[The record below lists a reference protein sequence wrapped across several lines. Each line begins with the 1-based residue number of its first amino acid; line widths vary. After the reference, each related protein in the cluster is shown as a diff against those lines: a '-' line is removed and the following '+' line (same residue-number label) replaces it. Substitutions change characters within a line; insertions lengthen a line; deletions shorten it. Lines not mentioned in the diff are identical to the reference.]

1 MRVLVTG
8 SHGFIG
14 SQLVLALKERG
25 DTVFECDFDRMDED
39 HGPLYFDDALNWPK
53 SYFFRNPKNK
63 DEYLDEIYHLACVNQ
78 EAAVYDNERNL
89 RVNALAAQKW
99 AGIARDFGA
108 RFVYTSTASVYGNS
122 DYIPTPS
129 YRRENPKSDYA
140 VAKLAGEHF
149 VLNSGADFTIFRLS
163 NVYGPGQTTD
173 NPYCGVVAKFFES
186 KMTENTFR
194 TIGDGSQTRDFTYV
208 EDILPH
214 LMNPE
219 LKGVL
224 NCSHGK
230 EISVNE
236 VAASISVVVDGL
248 GPRPTYIHLP
258 ERPVDGI
265 QRRCLISDVT
275 CPTDLQ
281 TGLQKTYD
289 WILAQNSAVSDSS
302 SRKALL

>member
-25 DTVFECDFDRMDED
+25 DEVLECDFDRMDED
-39 HGPLYFDDALNWPK
+39 HGPNYYEDLFSPIPRKGRMNH
-53 SYFFRNPKNK
+53 
-63 DEYLDEIYHLACVNQ
+63 LDEIYHLACVNQ
-78 EAAVYDNERNL
+78 EAALYDSAKNL
-89 RVNALAAQKW
+89 RVNALGAQHMAKHAATS
-99 AGIARDFGA
+99 GA
-108 RFVYTSTASVYGNS
+108 RFVYTSTASVYGNQIC
-122 DYIPTPS
+122 YPIPNS
-129 YRRENPKSDYA
+129 EEVYPKTDYA

-149 VLNSGADFTIFRLS
+149 VKNSGADFTVFRLS

-173 NPYCGVVAKFFES
+173 NPYCGVVAKFFEAAIAG
-186 KMTENTFR
+186 KPLQI
-194 TIGDGSQTRDFTYV
+194 IGDGSQTRDFTYV

-224 NCSHGK
+224 NCSYGE
-230 EISVNE
+230 EISVMELANL
-236 VAASISVVVDGL
+236 ISDIVPYDG
-248 GPRPTYIHLP
+248 RFDRVP

-281 TGLQKTYD
+281 TGLKRTYD
-289 WILAQNSAVSDSS
+289 WILAQNTALSHSS
-302 SRKALL
+302 S

>member
-25 DTVFECDFDRMDED
+25 DEVYESDLKNG
-39 HGPLYFDDALNWPK
+39 GPFYQVNARWGKPF
-53 SYFFRNPKNK
+53 
-63 DEYLDEIYHLACVNQ
+63 DEIYHLACVNQ
-78 EAAVYDNERNL
+78 EEAVGNPERNVL
-89 RVNALAAQKW
+89 VNAYGAKLMAE
-99 AGIARDFGA
+99 IAVTSGA
-108 RFVYTSTASVYGNS
+108 RFVYTSTASVYGKANI
-122 DYIPTPS
+122 IPTHS
-129 YRRENPKSDYA
+129 RYRPKPKSDYA

-149 VLNSGADFTIFRLS
+149 VKNSGADFTIFRLS
-163 NVYGPGQTTD
+163 NVYGPGQTTE
-173 NPYCGVVAKFFES
+173 NPYCGVVAKFFEGAMAGETL
-186 KMTENTFR
+186 K

-230 EISVNE
+230 EIEIRLLREAIFEIVGSSKRWEFV
-236 VAASISVVVDGL
+236 
-248 GPRPTYIHLP
+248 P

-281 TGLQKTYD
+281 TGLRRTYD
-289 WILAQNSAVSDSS
+289 WLLAQNADFSHNSVGEAKSQV
-302 SRKALL
+302 

>member
-25 DTVFECDFDRMDED
+25 DEVILSDPKVHHSLFELENFPITDF
-39 HGPLYFDDALNWPK
+39 N
-53 SYFFRNPKNK
+53 
-63 DEYLDEIYHLACVNQ
+63 EIYHLACINQ
-78 EAAVYDNERNL
+78 EQALSDPEENL
-89 RVNALAAQKW
+89 WVNAYGAKLMAEMAVET
-99 AGIARDFGA
+99 GA

-122 DYIPTPS
+122 MMLPIPSHYPPT
-129 YRRENPKSDYA
+129 PKSDYA

-149 VLNSGADFTIFRLS
+149 VKNSGADYSVFRLS
-163 NVYGPGQTTD
+163 NVYGPGQTTE
-173 NPYCGVVAKFFES
+173 NPYCGVVAKFFEAAIDG
-186 KMTENTFR
+186 NPLQI
-194 TIGDGSQTRDFTYV
+194 IGDGSQTRDFTYV

-219 LKGVL
+219 LKGLL
-224 NCSHGK
+224 NCSHGV
-230 EISVNE
+230 ETSVKDLMRGICE
-236 VAASISVVVDGL
+236 L
-248 GPRPTYIHLP
+248 KPRGYHGVLMENVP

-275 CPTDLQ
+275 CPTDLKI
-281 TGLQKTYD
+281 GLQKTYD
-289 WILAQNSAVSDSS
+289 WILAQNSAVFDDS

>member
-14 SQLVLALKERG
+14 SRLVLALKERG
-25 DTVFECDFDRMDED
+25 DEVICCDFDRFDEKHD
-39 HGPLYFDDALNWPK
+39 SWYYDDLLRPYPGGFPK
-53 SYFFRNPKNK
+53 
-63 DEYLDEIYHLACVNQ
+63 EIDEIYHLGCVNQ
-78 EAAVYDNERNL
+78 EAALFDSTRNL
-89 RVNALAAQKW
+89 LVNAYGAQLMAKN
-99 AGIARDFGA
+99 AHTRGA
-108 RFVYTSTASVYGNS
+108 RFVYTSTASVYGN
-122 DYIPTPS
+122 TPKQPVS
-129 YRRENPKSDYA
+129 VWDETTPKSDYA

-149 VLNSGADFTIFRLS
+149 VLNSGADYTVFRLS
-163 NVYGPGQTTD
+163 NVYGPGQTTE
-173 NPYCGVVAKFFES
+173 NPYCGVVAKFFEAAMAGEPL
-186 KMTENTFR
+186 KI
-194 TIGDGSQTRDFTYV
+194 IGDGSQTRDFTYV

-230 EISVNE
+230 ETCISDLAFQVLPLINE
-236 VAASISVVVDGL
+236 FTAQNMVKFV
-248 GPRPTYIHLP
+248 P

-281 TGLQKTYD
+281 TGLKQTYD
-289 WILAQNSAVSDSS
+289 WILAQNAHFPHNSVGEAELQV
-302 SRKALL
+302 

>member
-25 DTVFECDFDRMDED
+25 DEVLECDFDRMDED
-39 HGPLYFDDALNWPK
+39 HGPNYYEDLFSPIPRKGRMNH
-53 SYFFRNPKNK
+53 
-63 DEYLDEIYHLACVNQ
+63 LDEIYHLACVNQ
-78 EAAVYDNERNL
+78 EAALYDSAKNL
-89 RVNALAAQKW
+89 RVNALGAQHMAKHAATS
-99 AGIARDFGA
+99 GA
-108 RFVYTSTASVYGNS
+108 RFVYTSTASVYGNQIC
-122 DYIPTPS
+122 YPIPNS
-129 YRRENPKSDYA
+129 EEVYPKTDYA

-149 VLNSGADFTIFRLS
+149 VKNSGADFTVFRLS

-173 NPYCGVVAKFFES
+173 NPYCGVVAKFFEAAMAGEPL
-186 KMTENTFR
+186 KI
-194 TIGDGSQTRDFTYV
+194 IGDGSQTRDFTYV

-230 EISVNE
+230 ETCISDLAFQVLPLINE
-236 VAASISVVVDGL
+236 FTAQNMVKFV
-248 GPRPTYIHLP
+248 P

-281 TGLQKTYD
+281 TGLKQTYD
-289 WILAQNSAVSDSS
+289 WILAQNAHFPHNSVGEAELQV
-302 SRKALL
+302 

>member
-25 DTVFECDFDRMDED
+25 DTVVEADTKIGNDLFMWGVCEA
-39 HGPLYFDDALNWPK
+39 GPF
-53 SYFFRNPKNK
+53 
-63 DEYLDEIYHLACVNQ
+63 DEIYHLACVNQ
-78 EAAVYDNERNL
+78 EAAVHNPKENL
-89 RVNALAAQKW
+89 RVNAEAAWLMGKLAA
-99 AGIARDFGA
+99 RDGS
-108 RFVYTSTASVYGNS
+108 RFVYTSTASVYGQNLN
-122 DYIPTPS
+122 IPTRS
-129 YRRENPKSDYA
+129 IDYEDPKSDYA

-149 VLNSGADFTIFRLS
+149 VKNSGSDYTVFRLS
-163 NVYGPGQTTD
+163 NVYGPGQSTE
-173 NPYCGVVAKFFES
+173 NPYCGVVAKFMEAAMAGEPL
-186 KMTENTFR
+186 KI
-194 TIGDGSQTRDFTYV
+194 IGDGSQTRDFTYV

-214 LMNPE
+214 LMNPD

-230 EISVNE
+230 ET
-236 VAASISVVVDGL
+236 SILGL
-248 GPRPTYIHLP
+248 AMALNLSFGTLSSYEFVP

-275 CPTDLQ
+275 CPTDLK

-289 WILAQNSAVSDSS
+289 WIVAQNPALSHSS
-302 SRKALL
+302 S

>member
-25 DTVFECDFDRMDED
+25 DEVVECDIKIGLD
-39 HGPLYFDDALNWPK
+39 LI
-53 SYFFRNPKNK
+53 
-63 DEYLDEIYHLACVNQ
+63 EYLEGGEEDFEEIYHLACVNQ
-78 EAAVYDNERNL
+78 EHAVNRPVRNL
-89 RVNALAAQKW
+89 DVNALGAKIMAEHAAF
-99 AGIARDFGA
+99 IGA
-108 RFVYTSTASVYGNS
+108 RFVYTSTASVYGNKK
-122 DYIPTPS
+122 DVPIYVLDP
-129 YRRENPKSDYA
+129 EEPKTDYA
-140 VAKLAGEHF
+140 VAKLAGEWF
-149 VLNSGADFTIFRLS
+149 VRNSGANFTIFRLS

-173 NPYCGVVAKFFES
+173 NPYCGVVAKFFEAAIAG
-186 KMTENTFR
+186 KPLQI
-194 TIGDGSQTRDFTYV
+194 IGDGSQTRDFTYV

-224 NCSHGK
+224 NCSHGAEK
-230 EISVNE
+230 SILE
-236 VAASISVVVDGL
+236 VATHCQVAAGSFST
-248 GPRPTYIHLP
+248 REYIP

-281 TGLQKTYD
+281 TGLKKTYS
-289 WILAQNSAVSDSS
+289 WILAQNT
-302 SRKALL
+302 ALSHRAG

>member
-1 MRVLVTG
+1 VRVLVTG

-25 DTVFECDFDRMDED
+25 DEVYGVDLKRGSDLFAESI
-39 HGPLYFDDALNWPK
+39 LK
-53 SYFFRNPKNK
+53 S
-63 DEYLDEIYHLACVNQ
+63 EGWDEIYHLACINQ
-78 EAAVYDNERNL
+78 ELAVSESDWNL
-89 RVNALAAQKW
+89 EVNALGTQEM
-99 AGIARDFGA
+99 ARLAKNCGA
-108 RFVYTSTASVYGNS
+108 RFVYTSTASVYG
-122 DYIPTPS
+122 DATMIPTPVFS
-129 YRRENPKSDYA
+129 NSALMYAPLNPKSDYA

-149 VLNSGADFTIFRLS
+149 VKNSGADYTVFRLS
-163 NVYGPGQTTD
+163 NVYGPGQSTD
-173 NPYCGVVAKFFES
+173 NPYCGVVAKFFEGAMAGETL
-186 KMTENTFR
+186 K

-230 EISVNE
+230 EIEIRLLREAIFEIVGSSKRWEFV
-236 VAASISVVVDGL
+236 
-248 GPRPTYIHLP
+248 P

-281 TGLQKTYD
+281 TGLRRTYD
-289 WILAQNSAVSDSS
+289 WLLAQNADFSHNSVGEAKSQV
-302 SRKALL
+302 